1 MSVIVL
7 IATPISRTFGYVAK
21 AVKAAR
27 VGRPMRRKASRRSEL
42 VKEVREK
49 LMKGSKSVV
58 KWVRSVSDEDLAFIY
73 LKDGVK

>member
-1 MSVIVL
+1 
-7 IATPISRTFGYVAK
+7 
-21 AVKAAR
+21 
-27 VGRPMRRKASRRSEL
+27 MRRKASRRSEL

-58 KWVRSVSDEDLAFIY
+58 KWVRRVSDEDLAFIY